1 MCFFVMVARSVYRVE
16 RRHTMFIDVSSQST
30 LTLTASIN
38 RNELEL
44 QNRLQLLEDGSAI
57 LGP

>member
-1 MCFFVMVARSVYRVE
+1 
-16 RRHTMFIDVSSQST
+16 MFIDVSSQST

-44 QNRLQLLEDGSAI
+44 QNRLQRLEDGSAI